1 MRRLERT
8 DYLNWLIRW
17 RGKQI
22 IKVVSGVRRCGK
34 STLFEIYRDYL
45 LKEGTL
51 PEQITAVHFEDLEF
65 EGLQDYRTL
74 YRYVEERLI
83 PGKMNYIF
91 LDEIQHVAV
100 FEKAV
105 DSLFLKENCDV
116 YITGSNAY
124 FMSGELA
131 TLLTGRYVELS
142 MMPLSFREFCDGLE
156 DNGKWMS
163 PGEKFHQYIR
173 TGSFPHVLKYG
184 YGEQEAKEYMAGIYH
199 SILLNDIVKRLK
211 IADVNML
218 EEVTRFL
225 MHNIGNRTS
234 PTTIANTM
242 ISNRKKIDQKTVDR
256 YMRGLTESLLFY
268 EVRRYNIKGRQFL
281 TTMNKYYVCD
291 VSMRNML
298 VRGQDSDIGHIL
310 ENLVYLELRR
320 RYAEV
325 YVGQLEKIG
334 EVDFVTLEE
343 GNPVYF
349 QVAQTTLDAGVLERK
364 LAPLKQIRDNYPK
377 YLLTLDEV
385 FGEMNYD
392 GIRKINVLK
401 WMGRQM

>member
-1 MRRLERT
+1 
-8 DYLNWLIRW
+8 
-17 RGKQI
+17 
-22 IKVVSGVRRCGK
+22 
-34 STLFEIYRDYL
+34 
-45 LKEGTL
+45 
-51 PEQITAVHFEDLEF
+51 
-65 EGLQDYRTL
+65 
-74 YRYVEERLI
+74 
-83 PGKMNYIF
+83 
-91 LDEIQHVAV
+91 
-100 FEKAV
+100 
-105 DSLFLKENCDV
+105 
-116 YITGSNAY
+116 
-124 FMSGELA
+124 
-131 TLLTGRYVELS
+131 
-142 MMPLSFREFCDGLE
+142 
-156 DNGKWMS
+156 
-163 PGEKFHQYIR
+163 
-173 TGSFPHVLKYG
+173 
-184 YGEQEAKEYMAGIYH
+184 
-199 SILLNDIVKRLK
+199 
-211 IADVNML
+211 
-218 EEVTRFL
+218 
-225 MHNIGNRTS
+225 
-234 PTTIANTM
+234 
-242 ISNRKKIDQKTVDR
+242 
-256 YMRGLTESLLFY
+256 MRGLTESLLFY